1 MAARFTLASGLT
13 SKVNAFSA
21 YLSTFS
27 KRSLSLLALFTIT
40 ISVIFLYSSHSPNFL
55 STTPD
60 GFRFGRNES
69 HLLSPG
75 VYDCGHKCLRPKVE
89 QLEPKQIW
97 EACLDPGVVP
107 EYYLSVVMVSRNDNY
122 GGEQFHRLQNAIDST
137 FLMAEETKTPI
148 ELLLIEWNPPVG
160 RRRIRD
166 VYRFRRSAYLTYRII
181 TVSREIH
188 ESLHGRDDGSSIYE
202 FEGKNVGIRFARGEF
217 IVCTNQDDIWSAN
230 MYNAI
235 ISRVWRKKVF
245 YTQFQDSHIPYQ
257 NLPSTLVKLTNFAT
271 DDQIVEA
278 CPHDRY
284 ERGHFTLTPHKELDT
299 NNFLEITNEASDFT
313 LAHRDTWK
321 MTHGYRET
329 GAKSWMDMELLL
341 TASWTLKI
349 PINYSPEPFTCH
361 QQHEKVHH
369 PNSEKDNQG
378 VDVGRMM
385 RGEEINMNNKDEWGL
400 QNIDLWSNNL
410 QCEVFR
416 GGIGM

>member
-1 MAARFTLASGLT
+1 M
-13 SKVNAFSA
+13 
-21 YLSTFS
+21 
-27 KRSLSLLALFTIT
+27 
-40 ISVIFLYSSHSPNFL
+40 
-55 STTPD
+55 
-60 GFRFGRNES
+60 
-69 HLLSPG
+69 
-75 VYDCGHKCLRPKVE
+75 
-89 QLEPKQIW
+89 
-97 EACLDPGVVP
+97 
-107 EYYLSVVMVSRNDNY
+107 
-122 GGEQFHRLQNAIDST
+122 
-137 FLMAEETKTPI
+137 
-148 ELLLIEWNPPVG
+148 
-160 RRRIRD
+160 
-166 VYRFRRSAYLTYRII
+166 
-181 TVSREIH
+181 
-188 ESLHGRDDGSSIYE
+188 
-202 FEGKNVGIRFARGEF
+202 
-217 IVCTNQDDIWSAN
+217 
-230 MYNAI
+230 
-235 ISRVWRKKVF
+235 
-245 YTQFQDSHIPYQ
+245 
-257 NLPSTLVKLTNFAT
+257 PSTLVKLTNFAT

-349 PINYSPEPFTCH
+349 PINYSSEPFTCH

>member
-1 MAARFTLASGLT
+1 M
-13 SKVNAFSA
+13 
-21 YLSTFS
+21 
-27 KRSLSLLALFTIT
+27 
-40 ISVIFLYSSHSPNFL
+40 
-55 STTPD
+55 
-60 GFRFGRNES
+60 
-69 HLLSPG
+69 
-75 VYDCGHKCLRPKVE
+75 
-89 QLEPKQIW
+89 
-97 EACLDPGVVP
+97 
-107 EYYLSVVMVSRNDNY
+107 
-122 GGEQFHRLQNAIDST
+122 
-137 FLMAEETKTPI
+137 
-148 ELLLIEWNPPVG
+148 
-160 RRRIRD
+160 
-166 VYRFRRSAYLTYRII
+166 
-181 TVSREIH
+181 
-188 ESLHGRDDGSSIYE
+188 
-202 FEGKNVGIRFARGEF
+202 
-217 IVCTNQDDIWSAN
+217 
-230 MYNAI
+230 
-235 ISRVWRKKVF
+235 
-245 YTQFQDSHIPYQ
+245 
-257 NLPSTLVKLTNFAT
+257 PSTLVKLTNFAT

-385 RGEEINMNNKDEWGL
+385 RGEEINMNKKDEWGL